1 MDFMEMLMRA
11 QGQKP
16 TDDEMPP
23 ELTAF
28 KKDIGDLLDKHP
40 KIAMAAGFMFRTE
53 GGLANNLLIHG
64 RPEEVYFLAKKLE
77 ARVTDEVIG

>member
-1 MDFMEMLMRA
+1 MNFMEMLLRA
-11 QGQKP
+11 QGQKS

-28 KKDIGDLLDKHP
+28 KEDLGDLLDKHP
-40 KIAMAAGFMFRTE
+40 KIALVAGFMFRTE
-53 GGLANNLLIHG
+53 DGLANNLLIHG